1 MRKKILLAV
10 AGLFTALIIYILL
23 DTGRGLESTPLR
35 LTGPEM
41 PYQAL
46 REEATPILQELL
58 RIQSIRGNER
68 AAAEK
73 LRAILEKEGIQ
84 VRLLHKDGHPDRAN
98 LVAEL
103 IPPNPGGEGVILSS
117 HLDVVEADASEW
129 VVDPFSGAI
138 KEGKIWGRGAL
149 DMKGHTVMALMA
161 FLQLKRSGLQLRN
174 KVMFLAVADEE
185 TLFEYGSKFLTT
197 EHKEL
202 FQGYRYVLNEGGLG
216 TVDVA
221 VKGSKIFNIQF
232 GEKGL
237 LWLKLE
243 AEGESSHGARPP
255 HDYAVKKM
263 IRFLQDVQDMEQG
276 ITITKETERFF
287 YQMGV
292 ASPFP
297 NSFFLKRATNPLV
310 GQILGGI
317 ILSNRYLTAM
327 TTNTRSIT
335 AVYTNEDE
343 GPNVIGN
350 KAFAMLD
357 IRLLPGETPDGYRA
371 RIEEIA
377 ARHEVKIVQEISRI
391 TPNSSPIDSPFFQA
405 LAAAATGAVPGS
417 VATPLLTPG
426 NTDNTVFRQLG
437 LHCYGLTP
445 VLLNETELGST
456 HSKNEYLSLENLE
469 LGIRVMLDSLV
480 SVNSA
485 Q

>member
-1 MRKKILLAV
+1 MLKKILLAL
-10 AGLFTALIIYILL
+10 AGFLLVLLVYIFL
-23 DTGRGLESTPLR
+23 DTGRGLDPAGSTQTAATL
-35 LTGPEM
+35 

-58 RIQSIRGNER
+58 RIRSIRGNER
-68 AAAEK
+68 AVAEK
-73 LRAILEKEGIQ
+73 LRSIIEREGIP
-84 VRLLHKDGHPDRAN
+84 VRLLHKKGHPDRVN

-103 IPPNPGGEGVILSS
+103 IPEQPGEEGIILSS

-129 VVDPFSGAI
+129 TVDPFSGI
-138 KEGKIWGRGAL
+138 IQDGKIWGRGAL
-149 DMKGHTVMALMA
+149 DMKGHTVMELMA
-161 FLQLKRSGLQLRN
+161 FLHLKRSGVKLKN

-185 TLFEYGSKFLTT
+185 TLFEYGSKFLAL
-197 EHKEL
+197 EHKDL

-216 TVDVA
+216 TLDVA
-221 VKGSKIFNIQF
+221 VKNSKIFNIQF

-243 AEGESSHGARPP
+243 SEGESSHGARPP
-255 HDYAVKKM
+255 QDYAVKKM
-263 IRFLQDVQDMEQG
+263 IRFLTDVADMEKG

-287 YQMGV
+287 YQMGT

-327 TTNTRSIT
+327 TTNTRSI
-335 AVYTNEDE
+335 AALYTNEDQ

-350 KAFAMLD
+350 KAYAMLD
-357 IRLLPGETPDGYRA
+357 IRLLPGETPDSYRSK
-371 RIEEIA
+371 IEEIA
-377 ARHEVKIVQEISRI
+377 ARHEVKITQEISRI

-405 LAAAATGAVPGS
+405 LAGAATRAVPGS

-437 LHCYGLTP
+437 LDCYGLTP
-445 VLLNETELGST
+445 VLLTETELGST

-469 LGIRVMLDSLV
+469 LGIRIILDAMLSL
-480 SVNSA
+480 N
-485 Q
+485 